1 MCMLILGIPLDAWVD
16 AAMALTG
23 IIATVVVAIIAKRK
37 WDIAS
42 LFKVVK
48 DIIDVAED
56 LKDAKEKE
64 EKAQE
69 LADKMLRNNNKKPLT
84 KSEKVKLRR
93 KILRGD

>member
-1 MCMLILGIPLDAWVD
+1 MLILGIPLQAWVD
-16 AAMALTG
+16 AGMALSG
-23 IIATVVVAIIAKRK
+23 VILTVVLAFIAKRK

-42 LFKVVK
+42 VFKVVQ
-48 DIIDVAED
+48 DIVNIAED

-64 EKAQE
+64 AKAQE
-69 LADKMLRNNNKKPLT
+69 LAEKILYDKNKKPLT